1 MFLIADMLFRRSNS
15 RARRQE
21 EDAPVAR
28 PRTKSGRSPRA
39 RLREDAISLLR

>member
-1 MFLIADMLFRRSNS
+1 MFFLADILFRRSNA
-15 RARRQE
+15 RARRQ

-39 RLREDAISLLR
+39 RLREDAISMLA